1 MKKPV
6 KIAIATILVISL
18 TILAGLSEAKKTESR
33 IPRLEAFNITVY
45 PQWLKLRQTQ
55 ANMSSF
61 SFTFESTATEPMSLQ
76 NVTVL
81 LSSPQ
86 GVKVENIS
94 LILGIN
100 GTRLVLP
107 AVFSE
112 KNHTIILMASGI
124 NLTVPVKK
132 QIEIKIAYIPEVDAS
147 SLTSKTANMTCTLLL
162 DGYKL
167 TNTIHL
173 WTNASLKMVAK
184 GQGTQINMYTNVTL
198 TGNNSLILRATTEN
212 PLALCIT
219 GADILVATNPASKDF
234 SMTQDGNCLKITGAG
249 RLPQTIT
256 VQAQLKVQ
264 KQDSPIATISMQL
277 KVGNRTITV
286 KQTTIEAGKILSI
299 RKPYIIPYIL
309 TLTTPEPINGTLTL
323 KIGETTRQTRL
334 TMGKATLILPEAFWP
349 ILTPIPIQ
357 ATEITLD
364 GTQTTFYAV
373 QDQPETIIPGIATLA
388 LVAIIALATG
398 FILYRERKRNKK
410 KNPPP
415 ITEFIEEIEIS

>member
-1 MKKPV
+1 MY
-6 KIAIATILVISL
+6 T
-18 TILAGLSEAKKTESR
+18 TTR
-33 IPRLEAFNITVY
+33 RL
-45 PQWLKLRQTQ
+45 Q
-55 ANMSSF
+55 
-61 SFTFESTATEPMSLQ
+61 
-76 NVTVL
+76 
-81 LSSPQ
+81 
-86 GVKVENIS
+86 
-94 LILGIN
+94 
-100 GTRLVLP
+100 
-107 AVFSE
+107 
-112 KNHTIILMASGI
+112 
-124 NLTVPVKK
+124 
-132 QIEIKIAYIPEVDAS
+132 
-147 SLTSKTANMTCTLLL
+147 
-162 DGYKL
+162 L

-173 WTNASLKMVAK
+173 WTNASLKAVAK
-184 GQGTQINMYTNVTL
+184 GQGTQINIYTNVTL
-198 TGNNSLILRATTEN
+198 TGNNSLVLRATTEN
-212 PLALCIT
+212 PLVLCIT

-234 SMTQDGNCLKITGAG
+234 SLTQDGNCLKITGAC

-286 KQTTIEAGKILSI
+286 KQTTTEAGKILSI

-334 TMGKATLILPEAFWP
+334 TMGKATLVLPEAFWP

-364 GTQTTFYAV
+364 GSQTTFYAV